1 MVDLVPKVKR
11 TDAIQS
17 LVSQETPIVRI
28 TDADG
33 AVGTGY
39 SYAIGTGGPAIMSL
53 LPHTLIPALIGREAA
68 EIERIW
74 RDLLFLTHA
83 TSVGAITSLALAAI
97 DTAVEPEMPKGAGT
111 AAPDGGWRANEDTAL
126 HHGRRLAA
134 HRHLRTG

>member
-53 LPHTLIPALIGREAA
+53 LRHTLIPALIGREAA
-68 EIERIW
+68 EVERIW
-74 RDLLFLTHA
+74 RDL
-83 TSVGAITSLALAAI
+83 
-97 DTAVEPEMPKGAGT
+97 
-111 AAPDGGWRANEDTAL
+111 
-126 HHGRRLAA
+126 
-134 HRHLRTG
+134 